1 MTMKYTQRGIT
12 LTSFLMVLAV
22 VGFFLFIGMKLF
34 PMYQEFW
41 SVKKA
46 LKSVASDSSV
56 SNDPIS
62 IRTSLGKYFE
72 VGYVDSVKS
81 QDIKVERSPTGGALI
96 SIDYEVRKPLL
107 YNLDIVGKF
116 SAEEEKRAGAE

>member
-1 MTMKYTQRGIT
+1 MTMKNTQRGIT
-12 LTSFLMVLAV
+12 LTSFLLVLAV

-34 PMYQEFW
+34 PMYQEYW

-46 LKSVASDSSV
+46 LKSVANDSSV
-56 SNDPIS
+56 SNDPMS
-62 IRTSLGKYFE
+62 IRRSLEKYFD
-72 VGYVDSVKS
+72 VGYIDTIKA

-96 SIDYEVRKPLL
+96 TIDYEVRKPLL

-116 SAEEEKRAGAE
+116 SANEEKRAGAE

>member
-1 MTMKYTQRGIT
+1 MMGDKQRGIT
-12 LTSFLMVLAV
+12 LTSFLIVLAV

-46 LKSVASDSSV
+46 LKSVAADSSV

-62 IRTSLGKYFE
+62 IRRSLEKYFD
-72 VGYVDSVKS
+72 VGYVDSVKPA
-81 QDIKVERSPTGGALI
+81 DIKVDRAPSGGALI
-96 SIDYEVRKPLL
+96 TIDYEVRKPLL

-116 SAEEEKRAGAE
+116 KAEEEKRAGAE